1 MARIAH
7 LSDLHFGAHDPKVVD
22 ATIAWMQEHRPDL
35 IILSGDFTQR
45 ATVSQFQQASS
56 YINRLRA
63 AGFIT
68 LAVPGNHD
76 VPLYDVLRRFMSPLK
91 RYQRYVSNDLCPWFE
106 NDELAVLGINTARSL
121 TIKDGKINRKQMTMI
136 EKRFAAVSPE
146 KTRILVT
153 HHPLFAMPIAEGNE
167 LSEAVG
173 RHEDA
178 IESVSRAGVHVA
190 LAGHFHRTYTDA
202 ASKMVENAG
211 GALVIQ
217 AGTATSTRFR
227 NNELQSFNWLH
238 VARNDD
244 LELQVIA
251 WNGER
256 FGRGDHIRYRFDGRH
271 WDRKPIS
278 RAQQSSERLEAN
290 QLLVGPAYATRR
302 PIKR

>member
-22 ATIAWMQEHRPDL
+22 ATIAWMEEHRPDL

-45 ATVSQFQQASS
+45 ATVSQFQQASA

-76 VPLYDVLRRFMSPLK
+76 IPLYDVFRRFLSPLK

-121 TIKDGKINRKQMTMI
+121 TIKDGKINREQMAMI
-136 EKRFAAVSPE
+136 EERFATVSSE

-178 IESVSRAGVHVA
+178 AEAVCRAGVHVA
-190 LAGHFHRTYTDA
+190 LAGHFHRTYAEA
-202 ASKMVENAG
+202 AAKMVENAG

-227 NNELQSFNWLH
+227 NNELQSFNWFH
-238 VARNDD
+238 VSRHDD

-251 WNGER
+251 WDGEH
-256 FGRGDHIRYRFDGRH
+256 FGRGDHIRYRFDGRQ
-271 WDRKPIS
+271 WDRKPIPP
-278 RAQQSSERLEAN
+278 AQRSSERLDVN
-290 QLLVGPAYATRR
+290 QSLNRPARATRR
-302 PIKR
+302 PVKR